1 MRQPRDE
8 DHRGVCLIA
17 DYLAER
23 GRDCGADWSAEIWR
37 ASEIDAQET
46 DGSEGCECDQRK
58 GTEFA
63 RDADA
68 RGRHERSS
76 FHYRRRDGQLN
87 NCFLLARDVF
97 QTSVTYGITIG
108 RLPSSSLK

>member
-1 MRQPRDE
+1 MRQPCDE
-8 DHRGVCLIA
+8 QHRRVCLIA

-23 GRDCGADWSAEIWR
+23 CRDRGADRPTEIWR

-46 DGSEGCECDQRK
+46 DSSEGCEGEQREGK
-58 GTEFA
+58 EFA
-63 RDADA
+63 RDFSA
-68 RGRHERSS
+68 RGSHDWNGFR
-76 FHYRRRDGQLN
+76 YRRRDWQFD
-87 NCFLLARDVF
+87 NCFLFARDEF